1 MAVSVRRRFDFGGGN
16 PMVFF
21 EGITEMPD
29 ILIAQQVG
37 CFINLAVGSKQFP
50 GLIHFQP
57 GDIGDI
63 GLACL
68 FFKQGAEVGWIDI
81 EIAGDGIQGQVV
93 HDMVGY
99 KLQDLLDT
107 EAGIGT
113 GQVEVVQGIKQ
124 PCDKPFLQFIH
135 SGDVD
140 DFMHL
145 KTGLYPFQL

>member
-57 GDIGDI
+57 GDIAVSYTHLDVY
-63 GLACL
+63 
-68 FFKQGAEVGWIDI
+68 KR
-81 EIAGDGIQGQVV
+81 QVWR
-93 HDMVGY
+93 
-99 KLQDLLDT
+99 
-107 EAGIGT
+107 
-113 GQVEVVQGIKQ
+113 
-124 PCDKPFLQFIH
+124 F
-135 SGDVD
+135 
-140 DFMHL
+140 
-145 KTGLYPFQL
+145 YP

>member
-107 EAGIGT
+107 EAGIWNG
-113 GQVEVVQGIKQ
+113 
-124 PCDKPFLQFIH
+124 
-135 SGDVD
+135 SGRSCPRYKAA
-140 DFMHL
+140 M
-145 KTGLYPFQL
+145 